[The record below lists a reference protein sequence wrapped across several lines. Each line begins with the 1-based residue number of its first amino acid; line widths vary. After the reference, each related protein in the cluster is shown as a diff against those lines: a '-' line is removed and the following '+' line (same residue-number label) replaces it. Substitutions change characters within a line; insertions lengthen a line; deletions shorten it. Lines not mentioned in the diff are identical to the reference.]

1 MSPRSNRAVLLS
13 CSRYLSLCFEPPS
26 FFEAAV
32 IPHETVIFSKFEQFR
47 RPTHGIP
54 PFSISHLGNYCL
66 RRAESFTQNSSSYSC
81 GNALKIP
88 SRDSCN
94 DQNLLFIS
102 EVKIWKSNTNNFW
115 MLSPTYFN
123 AILLQ
128 SFCINQVLIH
138 KGQIFDEKHW
148 QEFA

>member
-66 RRAESFTQNSSSYSC
+66 RRAESFTQSSSSYSC
-81 GNALKIP
+81 GNALKPLVEIP
-88 SRDSCN
+88 VTTKTSY
-94 DQNLLFIS
+94 
-102 EVKIWKSNTNNFW
+102 
-115 MLSPTYFN
+115 LSLKLRFESQTLTTFGCFPRHTSMPF
-123 AILLQ
+123 LLQ
-128 SFCINQVLIH
+128 SFCINQVLIR
-138 KGQIFDEKHW
+138 KGQIFDEKH
-148 QEFA
+148 